1 MSNRI
6 ESFAPEKLLK
16 AWLPF
21 HAALGISTVRT
32 AKDYKKASKIMFQL
46 LDVIGEDETHPLCGV
61 LDYVTAH
68 VAEYEDKHYHIPD
81 AEPRAMLKFL
91 MEQNDLK
98 QTDLKDIL
106 PASRVSE
113 ILNGKREISKAVA
126 KKLAVRFNMNV
137 SVFI

>member
-1 MSNRI
+1 MNNRT

-21 HAALGISTVRT
+21 HEALGISTVRT

-61 LDYVTAH
+61 LDYVTMQD
-68 VAEYEDKHYHIPD
+68 AEYEDKHYHIPD

-126 KKLAVRFNMNV
+126 KKLAERFNMNL